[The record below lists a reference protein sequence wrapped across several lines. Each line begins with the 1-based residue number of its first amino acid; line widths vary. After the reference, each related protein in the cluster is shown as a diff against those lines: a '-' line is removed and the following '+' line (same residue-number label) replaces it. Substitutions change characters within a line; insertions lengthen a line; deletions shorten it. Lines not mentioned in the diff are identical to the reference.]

1 MLAWITKVARNRA
14 KQLANDLR
22 ALTSQNFSLCVF
34 EVMVADNGTI
44 DGTKEVFKR
53 FSSQNFKTQCNFLS
67 VLNSWLDGTEYCL
80 T

>member
-1 MLAWITKVARNRA
+1 MLVSITNIAWNRA
-14 KQLANDLR
+14 KQLAYDLH
-22 ALTSQNFSLCVF
+22 ALTSQHISLCVF

-53 FSSQNFKTQCNFLS
+53 FSSQNYKTQCNFLS